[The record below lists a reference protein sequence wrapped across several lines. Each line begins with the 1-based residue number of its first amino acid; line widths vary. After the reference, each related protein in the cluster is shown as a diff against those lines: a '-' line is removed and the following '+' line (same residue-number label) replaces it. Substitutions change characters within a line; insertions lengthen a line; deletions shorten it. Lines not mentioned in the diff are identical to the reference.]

1 MMIHFRTRR
10 DPNHRLLQ
18 LGFILLGVVSSLSFL
33 TYNLDTANSFGLAA
47 SGLMTTI
54 ILASMATHT
63 LHYTM
68 HTGSYRLHI
77 AALLMLPWMDIFRIT
92 LFGLTFSLEAILFYF
107 LFLKLGAY
115 HQVFDPGKSVTI
127 GLERQAP

>member
-1 MMIHFRTRR
+1 MEIEMIIPFRTRR

-18 LGFILLGVVSSLSFL
+18 LGFILLGFFASLCFFTYSLSA
-33 TYNLDTANSFGLAA
+33 ANSVGSAVV
-47 SGLMTTI
+47 GLMTTI

-77 AALLMLPWMDIFRIT
+77 AALLMLPWMDVFRIT
-92 LFGLTFSLEAILFYF
+92 LFGLTFSLEAILFYS

-115 HQVFDPGKSVTI
+115 HQVFTLTRSF
-127 GLERQAP
+127 RAS

>member
-1 MMIHFRTRR
+1 M
-10 DPNHRLLQ
+10 Q

-33 TYNLDTANSFGLAA
+33 TYNLDTANSFGLAET
-47 SGLMTTI
+47 GLMTTI

-63 LHYTM
+63 LYYTM
-68 HTGSYRLHI
+68 HTGSYRLHV
-77 AALLMLPWMDIFRIT
+77 AALLMLPWMDTFRIT

-115 HQVFDPGKSVTI
+115 HQVFELSESIRTS
-127 GLERQAP
+127 